1 MRYLLYESDR
11 PVSTDYYY
19 ECRKTTNDHFP
30 KIYAHTHDFYEI
42 YIYLSGPVKLF
53 IEDRIYNV
61 KRGDIVVVPPFTIHQ
76 LLPASPDA
84 INQEYDR
91 IYMYITTACLSSFQF
106 NEHSL
111 LQPFELAKQRKRYH
125 FQISDSHDFEQ
136 IFQCM
141 MAVYQNSNTE
151 FYGKEMLNRAQILQG
166 VTLLNKHILS
176 DMEPRKTT
184 HVNPLIDKVL
194 SYINENYA
202 QPLTLESIASHFFM
216 NKYTLSKL
224 FKMQTDRTLHN
235 YILLKRITMAKQKIT
250 EGCAPSAV
258 YLEVGFKDYS
268 TFYRA
273 FLKMEKISPKEFARF
288 THPQNDEPTSI
299 SLE

>member
-1 MRYLLYESDR
+1 MRYLLHESDR
-11 PVSTDYYY
+11 PISTDYYY

-30 KIYAHTHDFYEI
+30 KINAHTHDFYEI
-42 YIYLSGPVKLF
+42 YIYLSGSVKLF
-53 IEDRIYNV
+53 IEDQIYQV
-61 KRGDIVVVPPFTIHQ
+61 KRGDVVVIPPYTIHQ

-84 INQEYDR
+84 IQQEYDR

-111 LQPFELAKQRKRYH
+111 LHPLELASSRKRYNFH
-125 FQISDSHDFEQ
+125 IAEPQDFEQ

-141 MAVYQNSNTE
+141 MAIYENSKKE
-151 FYGKEMLNRAQILQG
+151 FKEKEMLNRAHILHG
-166 VTLLNKHILS
+166 ITLLTKHMLL
-176 DMEPRKTT
+176 DMKPRKAT
-184 HVNPLIDKVL
+184 HMNPLIDQVL

-202 QPLTLESIASHFFM
+202 TQMTLESIANHFYI

-224 FKMQTDRTLHN
+224 FKTQTDRTLHN

-250 EGCAPSAV
+250 EGMLPSAV
-258 YLEVGFKDYS
+258 YQDVGFRDYS

-288 THPQNDEPTSI
+288 CSDKKDN
-299 SLE
+299 